1 MSALRLNLWLASA
14 YLPTNYKQLW
24 QTDASHLPNHVSIY
38 HVDLYTVIQ
47 YMIVTQLKTKGCNT
61 FHGRQP
67 NTSLLDLEE
76 WTAAHEELSKQ
87 ARLEMQLIATHFNYQ
102 FPGHEERQLLNLTTP
117 NNLNFD
123 KLAEEH
129 NIVFLHGRPPKPAD
143 LVDGGTASGPLQFP
157 EKTVTSFQ
165 NMWKSCAHGRPCI
178 FAVVEDAACAD
189 DFFLQ
194 LKVSKPA
201 VLKANLQQKS
211 RTWKEGR
218 IACIGAL
225 LSQPEHVSSISKLL
239 KATEPAVEPVLSL
252 IVTVLCGD
260 THRVHD
266 MVVSLFMHDEQD
278 IKVSQRL

>member
-1 MSALRLNLWLASA
+1 
-14 YLPTNYKQLW
+14 
-24 QTDASHLPNHVSIY
+24 
-38 HVDLYTVIQ
+38 
-47 YMIVTQLKTKGCNT
+47 
-61 FHGRQP
+61 
-67 NTSLLDLEE
+67 
-76 WTAAHEELSKQ
+76 
-87 ARLEMQLIATHFNYQ
+87 
-102 FPGHEERQLLNLTTP
+102 
-117 NNLNFD
+117 
-123 KLAEEH
+123 
-129 NIVFLHGRPPKPAD
+129 
-143 LVDGGTASGPLQFP
+143 
-157 EKTVTSFQ
+157 
-165 NMWKSCAHGRPCI
+165 MWESCANGRPCI

-252 IVTVLCGD
+252 IVTVLCGV

-266 MVVSLFMHDEQD
+266 MVVSLFMRDEQD
-278 IKVSQRL
+278 IKVNQRL